1 MIVTIGIICFITGT
15 IIGAILTL
23 LIVAESRDDRL

>member
-1 MIVTIGIICFITGT
+1 MIVTIGIICFISGT

-23 LIVAESRDDRL
+23 LMVAVSRDDRM